1 MPDSVAAGKLARALI
16 QTSHIPLL
24 LFDGQPKLIG
34 ASDSFFSTF
43 RLRRDHTIGQTLAEM
58 GSGEWTI
65 PQLGLLIENAFL
77 GGAEIGDYETDLAHP
92 DGTEHRLVVSVQ
104 SVVDGDAQ
112 DARILMM
119 INDVTQ
125 VRHVEYLNVALL
137 LEKDKLLE
145 ERGVLL
151 QEMQHR
157 VANSLQIIASVLL
170 LKARAVSSEESRS
183 HLQDAHDRVMSIAAV
198 QDHLQPSSGEVD
210 VQPYLTKLCGSL
222 ASSMMRGGRGLTLHV
237 DSDSAMISSQHA
249 TSLGLIVTELVI
261 NCLKHAFP
269 GDLKGR
275 VEVVYRRTTL
285 GWTMSVRDD
294 GVGMPPPEAVKKV
307 GLGTSIVEALAQ
319 QLEATV
325 VTSDAE
331 PGTRVELTHT
341 SKSADSK
348 VRDKAPVAVPA

>member
-1 MPDSVAAGKLARALI
+1 MPDSAAAGKLARALI
-16 QTSHIPLL
+16 QTSHVPLL
-24 LFDGQPKLIG
+24 LFDGQPTLIG

-43 RLRRDHTIGQTLAEM
+43 RLRRDQAIGQTLAEM

-77 GGAEIGDYETDLAHP
+77 GGPEMGDYETDLAHP
-92 DGTEHRLVVSVQ
+92 DGTEHRLIVSVQ
-104 SVVDGDAQ
+104 SVVDGNTR

-125 VRHVEYLNVALL
+125 IRHVEYLNVALL
-137 LEKDKLLE
+137 LEKDKLLD

-170 LKARAVSSEESRS
+170 LKARAVSSEESRL

-198 QDHLQPSSGEVD
+198 QDHLQPSSGVVD

-237 DSDSAMISSQHA
+237 DADRAMISSQEA

-269 GDLKGR
+269 GDIKGR
-275 VEVVYRRTTL
+275 VEVVYRRTPL
-285 GWTMSVRDD
+285 GWTMAVRDD

-307 GLGTSIVEALAQ
+307 GLGTSIVEALAS

-331 PGTRVELTHT
+331 PGTRVELTHST
-341 SKSADSK
+341 KPADTK
-348 VRDKAPVAVPA
+348 ARDKSPVAVPA

>member
-1 MPDSVAAGKLARALI
+1 MPDSAAAGKLARALI
-16 QTSHIPLL
+16 QTSHVPLL
-24 LFDGQPKLIG
+24 LFDGQPKLIA
-34 ASDSFFSTF
+34 ASASFFSTF
-43 RLRRDHTIGQTLAEM
+43 RLRPDHAIGRSLAEL
-58 GSGEWTI
+58 GSGEWWI
-65 PQLGLLIENAFL
+65 PQLNMLIENAFL
-77 GGAEIGDYETDLAHP
+77 GGAEMGDYETDLAHP

-104 SVVDGDAQ
+104 SVVAGDAQ

-170 LKARAVSSEESRS
+170 LKARAVSSEESRL

-198 QDHLQPSSGEVD
+198 QDHLQPSSGQVD
-210 VQPYLTKLCGSL
+210 VQPYLVKLCDSL

-237 DSDSAMISSQHA
+237 DADPDFISSQQA

-261 NCLKHAFP
+261 NSLKHAFP
-269 GDLKGR
+269 GDIGGR
-275 VEVVYRRTTL
+275 VEVAYRHMTT
-285 GWTMSVRDD
+285 GWSLAVRDD
-294 GVGMPPPEAVKKV
+294 GVGMSPPDAVKKV
-307 GLGTSIVEALAQ
+307 GLGTSIVAALAQ
-319 QLEATV
+319 QLEACV
-325 VTSDAE
+325 VTADAE

-341 SKSADSK
+341 SKAPDTKLRARS
-348 VRDKAPVAVPA
+348 PVALPA